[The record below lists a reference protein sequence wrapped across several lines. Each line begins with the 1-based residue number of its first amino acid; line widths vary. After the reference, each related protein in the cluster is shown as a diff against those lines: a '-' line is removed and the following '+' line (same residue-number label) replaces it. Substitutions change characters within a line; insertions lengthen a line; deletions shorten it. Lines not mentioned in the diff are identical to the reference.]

1 MPSPAGRRYLLATLR
16 KVTPF
21 ATRRHR
27 VRRYAH
33 LRINAPSPRWRSGGF
48 GGTGD
53 SVALYLS
60 HVSRPR
66 PRAPQLTHHTS
77 YRGSQRMS
85 IGGSIPGCP
94 RSPCPYDCPERYFS
108 RPHVPAVTFHV
119 TPLPLALLYP
129 SPFTSCGSRR
139 FSSPGKGAVSC
150 RTPKRGGVMRP
161 KLTRNPNQMKPP
173 PTPYQEDNNIIK
185 ATRADGWRVP
195 PAAAIS
201 TVRDRRAGHSAGQS
215 DGTRLGRSIALL
227 GNRRPICCPVRP
239 RADLLAFKRR
249 CTPAPS
255 SSPSR
260 RVVCCPHRDLRPTS
274 SPCPS
279 AASSAPCPLLPFST
293 SDGPHRPEGTGTERA
308 RWIAADLRPSPAVD
322 GVGAPRQ

>member
-1 MPSPAGRRYLLATLR
+1 
-16 KVTPF
+16 
-21 ATRRHR
+21 
-27 VRRYAH
+27 
-33 LRINAPSPRWRSGGF
+33 
-48 GGTGD
+48 
-53 SVALYLS
+53 
-60 HVSRPR
+60 
-66 PRAPQLTHHTS
+66 
-77 YRGSQRMS
+77 MS

-260 RVVCCPHRDLRPTS
+260 RVVCCPHRDLRPP
-274 SPCPS
+274 SPPPLPS
-279 AASSAPCPLLPFST
+279 HLPFYSLL
-293 SDGPHRPEGTGTERA
+293 SLPLRGLLRP
-308 RWIAADLRPSPAVD
+308 LPSPALLHLRWSTSAGRHRNGESSLDRGRSEAVT
-322 GVGAPRQ
+322 RR